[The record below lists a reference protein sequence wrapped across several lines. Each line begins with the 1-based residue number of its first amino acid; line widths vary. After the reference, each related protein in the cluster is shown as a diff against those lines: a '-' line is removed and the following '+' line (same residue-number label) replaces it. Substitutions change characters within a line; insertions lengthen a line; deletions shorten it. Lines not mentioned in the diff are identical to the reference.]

1 MKNVGLSALAM
12 GLASTVASPAQAA
25 AGATGGFNISLVV
38 PAICD
43 LSMPDFVAVE
53 DGHVVT
59 GEVQEFCN
67 SSNGF
72 QVIASHRPL
81 TSNEVVEVDF
91 DGESA
96 TLSEG
101 GVSSIALRSGARFGP
116 VPFRIDAT
124 HLEGS
129 LAVSFSL
136 IAL

>member
-12 GLASTVASPAQAA
+12 GLASILATPAQAA
-25 AGATGGFNISLVV
+25 DGASGGFNISLEV
-38 PAICD
+38 PAVCD
-43 LSMPDFVAVE
+43 LGMPDFVILE
-53 DGHVVT
+53 DQHAIT

-81 TSNEVVEVDF
+81 APDEIVEVDF
-91 DGESA
+91 DGA
-96 TLSEG
+96 TAKLDEG
-101 GVSSIALRSGARFGP
+101 GVSSIALRSGARFGY

-124 HLEGS
+124 HLEEG

-136 IAL
+136 IAI